1 MEENDSVS
9 ESNTIKRQKEVIKT
23 FQKMLQS
30 GSSNDVTI
38 VLSDGEIKA
47 NKDVLC
53 ASSDYFATMFGN
65 EAFDECKNGVV
76 PMKDVKKVVMEGL
89 VQFLFIGE
97 LNLDNFDVLHLLEMM
112 NLAQFMFLNNL
123 YQDLEAH
130 IEKNLTILVSTAKI
144 AFEGLSMIYRFN
156 LAKLKV
162 QFLPLIPKFLDFGDI
177 DNWKTDDP
185 EGVVAFLHLTSNIMK
200 EIMDVKEASQIVRF
214 KAFVFW
220 SNSAIVRST
229 ASMEE
234 QRMILESFDL
244 DQFTS
249 KELIGFVRKTGFYAH
264 EDIDKRLTFIFN
276 NYESEVRDLKV
287 LVDLERSKFENL
299 NNQVTNERS
308 NLENEVRDLKV
319 QVDLKGNLNL
329 ALLNQIGELRNQVAN
344 ERSDYESQLGDL
356 RNQVADERYNYQYAK
371 DQTKYWKRKY
381 FGYKRQGWFSGWN
394 Y

>member
-23 FQKMLQS
+23 FKKMLQS

-177 DNWKTDDP
+177 ENWKTDDP

-200 EIMDVKEASQIVRF
+200 EIMDIKEASQIVRF

-220 SNSAIVRST
+220 SNSAIVRAT

-264 EDIDKRLTFIFN
+264 EDIDKRLTCIMN

-287 LVDLERSKFENL
+287 QVDLESSKLQNL

-308 NLENEVRDLKV
+308 YYENQLRDLKV
-319 QVDLKGNLNL
+319 RFDFEVLRFQSLN
-329 ALLNQIGELRNQVAN
+329 NQVNN
-344 ERSDYESQLGDL
+344 ERSNYQIQIRDL
-356 RNQVADERYNYQYAK
+356 TNQVTNERYAHQEQIRTLVARDK
-371 DQTKYWKRKY
+371 TKYWRKKY
-381 FGYKRQGWFSGWN
+381 YGYKRQGWFSGWN